1 MTRRG
6 YLLAWLLALLSMT
19 ASAEVVD
26 RIVAVVNGHLV
37 TWSDLDEQMRFEA
50 LENVRP
56 LEQLIEV
63 QRRGAF
69 EHLVQDRI
77 LRDQMEGTE
86 PATASEVNARIAEV
100 RVLWHQEKDDTKWT
114 ATLGRYG
121 LSAGE
126 LRELAAN
133 QVEVW
138 RFMEFRVRP
147 LVRVS
152 GEEVEDYYNKT
163 LTPQVVAQGQTPEP
177 LEQLRDKIRQLL
189 AAQKTTG
196 EMEKWL
202 ENLKAQ
208 SKVQILWDGVR

>member
-6 YLLAWLLALLSMT
+6 CLLAWLLALLSMT

-56 LEQLIEV
+56 LEQLVEV

>member
-56 LEQLIEV
+56 LEQLVEV

-163 LTPQVVAQGQTPEP
+163 LTPQVVAQSQTPEP
-177 LEQLRDKIRQLL
+177 LEQLREKIRQLL

>member
-56 LEQLIEV
+56 LEQLVEV

>member
-1 MTRRG
+1 
-6 YLLAWLLALLSMT
+6 LAWLLALLSMT

-56 LEQLIEV
+56 LEQLVEV

>member
-1 MTRRG
+1 MTKRR
-6 YLLAWLLALLSMT
+6 YLLTWLLALLAMT

-26 RIVAVVNGHLV
+26 RIIAVVNGHLV

-50 LENVRP
+50 LENVLP
-56 LEQLIEV
+56 LEQLGEP

-69 EHLVQDRI
+69 EHLMQDRI
-77 LRDQMEGTE
+77 LRDQMQGTE
-86 PATASEVNARIAEV
+86 PATVPEVNARISEV
-100 RVLWHQEKDDTKWT
+100 RAAWHLETDDAKWA

-126 LRELAAN
+126 LRGLAAN

-152 GEEVEDYYNKT
+152 GAEVEDYYNNT

-189 AAQKTTG
+189 SAQKTTG

-208 SKVQILWDGVR
+208 SRVQILWDGVR

>member
-56 LEQLIEV
+56 LEQLVEV

-152 GEEVEDYYNKT
+152 GEEVDDYYNKT